1 MMPFWVEAFW
11 AEVEDLAQKFAKEDL
26 QNGDLYPAGYYV
38 CIAQEEALS
47 HLLQR
52 KIEETLFKLGID
64 PRFVRFSF
72 GFHRGSSRGFAKVLG
87 LRGRALEILARLE
100 ARLEPQ
106 AEPREVG
113 ASNPEEVRI

>member
-1 MMPFWVEAFW
+1 MTFWVEAFW

-52 KIEETLFKLGID
+52 KIEETLLKLGID

-72 GFHRGSSRGFAKVLG
+72 GIYKGHLRGFAKVLG
-87 LRGRALEILARLE
+87 PRGRALEILARLQ
-100 ARLEPQ
+100 AQLEPQ